1 MVLSWCPFKKDCN
14 TCTEW
19 RCFWRKYKHMGCI
32 VVCVQCSARP
42 YGNAI
47 KHILSYLI
55 KSYMNGS
62 KVRKNHFSVMLDDF
76 FFAIPPSLN
85 LNMYLRSGFPIPLHI
100 KRVLDIARLVP
111 WPAHISFA
119 RTRLAHVQADF
130 PHLTRFNLAHIISV
144 LP

>member
-1 MVLSWCPFKKDCN
+1 
-14 TCTEW
+14 
-19 RCFWRKYKHMGCI
+19 MGCL

-47 KHILSYLI
+47 NHILSYLI
-55 KSYMNGS
+55 KSYVNGS
-62 KVRKNHFSVMLDDF
+62 KVRKNHFSVMLADFFF

-85 LNMYLRSGFPIPLHI
+85 LNMYLRSGFPIPLLK
-100 KRVLDIARLVP
+100 KRVLDIALLVP

-119 RTRLAHVQADF
+119 RTRLAHVQAEF
-130 PHLTRFNLAHIISV
+130 PRLIRLNLAHIISV